1 VTPLATVRV
10 EWRGDVPVAGIDG
23 EVDASNVEHISQS
36 LHALV
41 TNESMML
48 VVDLSHTRYLDSAG
62 INLLFALGDDLGAR
76 QIALRLVVTTDSPI
90 ARMLAIT
97 GLDRTYRSHP
107 TVGSALA
114 G

>member
-1 VTPLATVRV
+1 MTPLATVRV
-10 EWRGDVPVAGIDG
+10 EWHGDVPVAGIDG

-41 TNESMML
+41 TNESL
-48 VVDLSHTRYLDSAG
+48 VLIVDLSFTRYLDSAG

-76 QIALRLVVTTDSPI
+76 QIGLRMVVAQDSPI

-97 GLDRTYRSHP
+97 GLDRVYHSHP
-107 TVGSALA
+107 TVASALA
-114 G
+114 A